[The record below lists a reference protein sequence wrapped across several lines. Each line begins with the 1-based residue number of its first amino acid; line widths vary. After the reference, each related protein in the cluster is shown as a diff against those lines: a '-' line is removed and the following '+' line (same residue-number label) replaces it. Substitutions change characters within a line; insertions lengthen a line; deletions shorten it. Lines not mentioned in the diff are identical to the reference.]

1 MALLVYKLPYL
12 HSFTDRGTLHESPN
26 TLLKCRAQS
35 RSLKNRILKHMF
47 SFVCSGLFL
56 LHSSSG
62 HLWLLA
68 HINYSYW
75 SNAKE
80 HICARY
86 CSNTS
91 GNQSSLKK
99 APVRD
104 FLKDVASKTMYRKSN
119 WRQMGPQ
126 TPHLLPNQKYHPPS
140 CTGQAPYMAALFL
153 QTPWKQNPCLPCSAQ
168 SIFLPFCWIH
178 ACTSLLR
185 RHGR

>member
-1 MALLVYKLPYL
+1 MTLLVYKLPYS
-12 HSFTDRGTLHESPN
+12 HSFTDRGTTHESSN
-26 TLLKCRAQS
+26 TLLKCKAQS

-47 SFVCSGLFL
+47 SFVYSGLFL

-62 HLWLLA
+62 HVWLVA
-68 HINYSYW
+68 PINYSYW

-91 GNQSSLKK
+91 GNQPSLKK
-99 APVRD
+99 APLSLKSHTPRPPPPPSPSETGLWMGD

-126 TPHLLPNQKYHPPS
+126 TPYLLPNQKYHPSS
-140 CTGQAPYMAALFL
+140 CRSQAPRRAALFL
-153 QTPWKQNPCLPCSAQ
+153 QTPWKQ
-168 SIFLPFCWIH
+168 
-178 ACTSLLR
+178 
-185 RHGR
+185 